1 MPDRPDWPSNTANS
15 KTGDSK
21 TGNSKT
27 GDSKAGDVPARMPK
41 SADGTAM
48 TNQIALI
55 LGLLILALFLAD
67 ALVFHWGLPV
77 FLGKEFAALIEYLS
91 FWR

>member
-1 MPDRPDWPSNTANS
+1 
-15 KTGDSK
+15 
-21 TGNSKT
+21 
-27 GDSKAGDVPARMPK
+27 
-41 SADGTAM
+41 M